1 MAKDTRPAGFGR
13 ALVTAKLS
21 GLALHALRRG
31 GTNFPGEVANRLCPD
46 FLDGLEPT
54 ERSIFVTGSTGKT
67 TTTNLIADLL
77 VAMGEDPITNRAGSN
92 INTGIETAYL
102 HAADLSGKPRKKIA
116 AIEIDERWC
125 PTMLPALKP
134 TIMVVTNLGRDSFH
148 RNANVDVVYRVL
160 DQALASAAKLVLNG
174 DDLISHTLAKQNQD
188 RIYFGID
195 RLPEDTDEPRTII
208 NDCVYCPECGAKLVY
223 EFSHYNHIGRAHCP
237 RCSFRSPA
245 LDYEMLDV
253 DREWGFCH
261 IRENG
266 QEGKPVFE
274 YPIIGPDIT
283 DLYNEIAAISALREL
298 GYSAVQIGAALRGVR
313 TTSSRYQV
321 REIGSKKVVSVLT
334 KGQNPVGC
342 SRSFDRIRSYP
353 GTKAVIVML
362 DDDRFIKVS
371 SEYTGWYYECDFEYL
386 CDPSIRQ
393 VAIYGVRSYDLE
405 LRLLLAGIAP
415 DQIVLAESPEAAAE
429 ALDLDAVDTVC
440 ISFDNYNTY
449 LCERATE
456 ALEERLGGGR

>member
-174 DDLISHTLAKQNQD
+174 DDL
-188 RIYFGID
+188 
-195 RLPEDTDEPRTII
+195 
-208 NDCVYCPECGAKLVY
+208 VY

-313 TTSSRYQV
+313 TTSSRY
-321 REIGSKKVVSVLT
+321 
-334 KGQNPVGC
+334 
-342 SRSFDRIRSYP
+342 
-353 GTKAVIVML
+353 
-362 DDDRFIKVS
+362 
-371 SEYTGWYYECDFEYL
+371 
-386 CDPSIRQ
+386 
-393 VAIYGVRSYDLE
+393 
-405 LRLLLAGIAP
+405 
-415 DQIVLAESPEAAAE
+415 
-429 ALDLDAVDTVC
+429 
-440 ISFDNYNTY
+440 
-449 LCERATE
+449 
-456 ALEERLGGGR
+456 